1 MSMLY
6 ELNDVTFDYGNGFR
20 LSYINLAIEQ
30 GSFVA
35 FVGPNGAGKSTL
47 LNVLAML
54 SLPSSGQLTF
64 LGKTVNKASLAL
76 LKKRVGYVQQ
86 NPYLLRGSVASNVEL
101 GLKLQ
106 HVDKVDR
113 VKRSDAVMELIRI
126 AHFQQR
132 NVSELSGGEAQKV
145 AIARALVLEPD
156 VLILDEP
163 FTFLDKTSIHEL
175 EKLLIRLQQDCGKTI
190 ILTTHNLVQ
199 AQQLADSIYSV
210 TQGKVFASGLA
221 NLFSGMSMANN
232 RFDTGNIFI
241 QLPATLN
248 DVDQIAIDPGLI
260 RLSREQP
267 GNGNTNVFRGRI
279 ISMIEDSGGIQLL
292 FDAGEKFHVTMS
304 TQQLQELGLL
314 VGQEAWL
321 SFEDKSIIR
330 C

>member
-1 MSMLY
+1 MLY
-6 ELNDVTFDYGNGFR
+6 QLEDLAFDYGNGFR
-20 LSYINLAIEQ
+20 LSNINLAIEQ

-35 FVGPNGAGKSTL
+35 FVGPNGSGKSTL
-47 LNVLAML
+47 LNLLAML
-54 SLPSSGQLTF
+54 SLPTSGQFTY
-64 LGKTVNKASLAL
+64 LGKTVNKASLTA
-76 LKKRVGYVQQ
+76 LKKKVGYVQQ
-86 NPYLLRGSVASNVEL
+86 NPYLLRGSVANNVEL

-106 HVDKVDR
+106 HVDKVNR
-113 VKRSDAVMELIRI
+113 IKRSGAVMELIRI
-126 AHFQQR
+126 EHLHQR

-145 AIARALVLEPD
+145 AIARALVLEPE

-175 EKLLIRLQQDCGKTI
+175 EKLLILLQKESGKTI

-221 NLFSGMSMANN
+221 NLFSGVTAPNN
-232 RFDTGNIFI
+232 RFDTGNIHI
-241 QLPATLN
+241 QLPDALN
-248 DVDQIAIDPGLI
+248 DVDQIAIDPALI
-260 RLSREQP
+260 RLSRERP
-267 GNGNTNVFRGRI
+267 ENGNTNIFRGRI
-279 ISMIEDSGGIQLL
+279 ISMVEDGDEIQLL
-292 FDAGEKFHVTMS
+292 FDAGEKFHITMS

-321 SFEDKSIIR
+321 SFEDKSIVR